1 MPALAGLPKAL
12 LELHALFYAANS
24 NRHCE
29 RSEAISGR

>member
-1 MPALAGLPKAL
+1 MPALAGVPKAL
-12 LELHALFYAANS
+12 LELHALIYAANS